1 MRPADPAAARRF
13 RAVAARLG
21 DTQQKRSRKGI
32 RMSFS
37 PDRQGAL
44 RSSAQLDGE
53 MPVAAR
59 RELAPYSRVRGGARY
74 TQVAA
79 GRKRKRTVA
88 LSVLVAIV
96 AVVAIGVGIA
106 AASAVGFYNS
116 IGDRLNEGVTA
127 ETKAVLADQQASAQS
142 LVSDWTDMS
151 PFYMLLLG
159 SDSSDSRRTGAE
171 AELYGDD
178 DTYFRTDTIIL
189 ARVDPGNE
197 QVTLVSIHR
206 DTYYPVDGVWQKIN
220 NAYSLGGVAETI
232 EVISDYAGVPISHY
246 AEIDMSGLAAMV
258 DALGGV
264 EVDVPYE
271 IDDEEYTG
279 HLDAGLQTLNG
290 EQALIFA
297 RSRHAYDDLGD
308 GDRYRAAH
316 QRLLISAIAKKL
328 VSSSPIDMVNAID
341 TIANYI
347 DTDFSLDQIVSL
359 AMAMRGIDMDTSVY
373 STMNPTE
380 PEVIDGTYYEITD
393 EDAWE
398 AIMEAVDAGEKP
410 PSDAGYVSVTDD
422 INNPDYGT
430 AEASTDGA
438 AAPPAAEGSA
448 ADPTSEV
455 SVKDASGGTG
465 AAEAALSTLTGAGWS
480 AEDGGVANLELNDT
494 VVVYG
499 SRDQRANAEAIAEL
513 LGATVEAAGDTWSMT
528 GDIMVVVGSN

>member
-1 MRPADPAAARRF
+1 
-13 RAVAARLG
+13 
-21 DTQQKRSRKGI
+21 
-32 RMSFS
+32 MSFS

-271 IDDEEYTG
+271 IDDEEHTG
-279 HLDAGLQTLNG
+279 YLSAGPQTLNG

-316 QRLLISAIAKKL
+316 QRVLIAAIAKKL
-328 VSSSPIDMVNAID
+328 LSSNPAAMVSAID
-341 TIANYI
+341 TLANYI
-347 DTDFSLDQIVSL
+347 STDMSPDYIVSL
-359 AMAMRGIDMDTSVY
+359 ALAMRGIDVDHDVY

-380 PEVIDGTYYEITD
+380 PDTGSDGSIVEITQ
-393 EDAWE
+393 EEEWE
-398 AIMEAVDAGEKP
+398 RMMAEVDAGERP
-410 PSDAGYVSVTDD
+410 DADAGYISKADD
-422 INNPDYGT
+422 INNPAFSVEET
-430 AEASTDGA
+430 S
-438 AAPPAAEGSA
+438 PA
-448 ADPTSEV
+448 DTRV
-455 SVKDASGGTG
+455 VVKDASGGSG
-465 AAEAALSTLTGAGWS
+465 RAAAAIAELQEDGWYV
-480 AEDGGVANLELNDT
+480 EDGGEANVELEATT
-494 VVVYG
+494 VVYEY
-499 SRDQRANAEAIAEL
+499 DAQRANAQAVAEL
-513 LGATVEAAGDTWSMT
+513 LGATCEPAGDTWGVQ
-528 GDIMVVVGSN
+528 GDVMVVVGAS